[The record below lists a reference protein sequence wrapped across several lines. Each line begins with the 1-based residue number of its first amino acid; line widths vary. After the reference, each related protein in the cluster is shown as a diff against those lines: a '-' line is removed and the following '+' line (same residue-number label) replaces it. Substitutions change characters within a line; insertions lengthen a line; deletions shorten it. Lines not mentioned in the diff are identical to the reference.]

1 MGKKNSAG
9 MELTD
14 GQLAKIAETASRVAI
29 EEYHREAEKTRQENK
44 DKRLYN
50 TRLLMEKYR
59 GLVEYA
65 EDAIYDAIQLDE
77 DVTLQSLMELMGCKK
92 QNDDGLLTVES
103 IQVRAARTRIILSH
117 VNKMLEFYH
126 HRCSLSG
133 KTEIERKW
141 LVIYHLYVSN
151 DEKTIAE
158 LASEFCVD
166 ERTVY
171 RYNRM
176 ALEELS
182 ALFFGSIE

>member
-1 MGKKNSAG
+1 M
-9 MELTD
+9 
-14 GQLAKIAETASRVAI
+14 Q
-29 EEYHREAEKTRQENK
+29 EA
-44 DKRLYN
+44 
-50 TRLLMEKYR
+50 
-59 GLVEYA
+59 
-65 EDAIYDAIQLDE
+65 
-77 DVTLQSLMELMGCKK
+77 
-92 QNDDGLLTVES
+92 NDDGLLTVES

>member
-1 MGKKNSAG
+1 MGKKNSSEI
-9 MELTD
+9 ELTD
-14 GQLAKIAETASRVAI
+14 GQLAKIAEAASRVAI

-50 TRLLMEKYR
+50 TRLLMERYR

-77 DVTLQSLMELMGCKK
+77 DVTMQSLMELMGCEK

-103 IQVRAARTRIILSH
+103 IRLRAARTRIILSH

-133 KTEIERKW
+133 KIEIERKW
-141 LVIYHLYVSN
+141 LVIYHLYVSE

-182 ALFFGSIE
+182 TLFFGSIE